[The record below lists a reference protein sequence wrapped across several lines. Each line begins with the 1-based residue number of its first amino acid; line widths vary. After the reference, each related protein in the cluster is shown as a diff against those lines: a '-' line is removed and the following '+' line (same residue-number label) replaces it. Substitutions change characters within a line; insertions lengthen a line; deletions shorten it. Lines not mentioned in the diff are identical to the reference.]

1 MIQVYHGDGKGKT
14 TASIGLAIRAMGAGR
29 KVVFAQFLKGGET
42 GELHIFEV
50 LENIKVIRNKKDL
63 GFVSAMSQEEKKEV
77 TQMHNENMK
86 EAISLIKS
94 GWADVIILDELTYP
108 YTLGLIDREMVKDFV
123 EGCKEDVELI
133 ITGRNPDPLFL
144 EKADYITNMQCQRHP
159 YEKNIKARR
168 GIEY

>member
-14 TASIGLAIRAMGAGR
+14 TASIGLAIRAMGAGK
-29 KVVFAQFLKGGET
+29 KVVFVQFLKGGET

-77 TQMHNENMK
+77 AQMHNENMK
-86 EAISLIKS
+86 EAIGLMKS

>member
-29 KVVFAQFLKGGET
+29 KVVFVQFLKGGET